1 MKYKISYRFSKTLE
15 STYEGV
21 QSRKVPVGFQPETL
35 LKVDPFRDMKQKFQH
50 SFN

>member
-21 QSRKVPVGFQPETL
+21 QSRKVPAGFQPETL
-35 LKVDPFRDMKQKFQH
+35 LKIDQRYEAKISAFFQLI
-50 SFN
+50 